1 MLEDM
6 RRIVL
11 AASDTGF
18 WLYLWLLIGVA
29 GFGLRLLWRGLHLAR
44 LIESIPTSKV
54 RSAAQGYTELDGEA
68 KLIRDSQIAAPLSGR
83 NCVWYDYTVQENVG
97 MFSHKR
103 FSVKSGSSDHLFVL
117 EDGTGRCVIDPEG
130 AEVHPS
136 ETKIWYGNTA
146 WPEHG
151 PLGAYGILSLGHRYR
166 YTERII
172 KPGDSLYAIGYFTTQ
187 GTDYQGELKHDVG
200 AILRAWKNDPQKMR
214 SLDLNQDGKID
225 TQEWNKARE
234 AAEREA
240 IKDRARRATVAVTHL
255 LRASED
261 GSLPF
266 ILSTHAQHQLTLRFR
281 NRAILGLLLFCGIG
295 ITSLW
300 AVFTRFASN

>member
-1 MLEDM
+1 MLEGL

-18 WLYLWLLIGVA
+18 WLCLCLLIGVA
-29 GFGLRLLWRGLHLAR
+29 GIGLGLLWRGLHRAR
-44 LIESIPTSKV
+44 LIEGVPTSKV
-54 RSAAQGYTELDGEA
+54 RSAAQGYTELDGKA
-68 KLIRDSQIAAPLSGR
+68 KLIKDSQIAAPLSGR

-103 FSVKSGSSDHLFVL
+103 LSVNSGSSDNLFVL

-136 ETKIWYGNTA
+136 ETRTWYGNTA

-151 PLGAYGILSLGHRYR
+151 PLGRYGILSLGHRYR

-172 KPGDSLYAIGYFTTQ
+172 KPGDALYAIGYFTTQ

-225 TQEWNKARE
+225 TQEWAGARE
-234 AAEREA
+234 AAEKEA
-240 IKDRARRATVAVTHL
+240 IRERARRATINVTHL
-255 LRASED
+255 LRASEN
-261 GSLPF
+261 GSHPF
-266 ILSTHAQHQLTLRFR
+266 ILSTHPQHQLTLRFR
-281 NRAILGLLLFCGIG
+281 SRAILGLLLFCGIG
-295 ITSLW
+295 FTGIW
-300 AVFTRFASN
+300 AVITRLGSS